1 MEKGSMRIEPNI
13 SLREISKVQKESQV
27 LPQYKVE
34 LKNINSFR
42 FAERAI
48 NYEFE
53 RQSKIL
59 ESGQIPDQ
67 ETRGWDEKNNRTVS
81 QRTKELAHDYRYFP
95 EPDLTSFTFSQAYI
109 KQLQNQLPELPDE
122 KLRRF
127 KDQYQLSQYDAM
139 LLTGDSALANFYEEA
154 VKAYKGKNPKK
165 VANWVCGELLRRLN
179 ESSQTINQIS
189 LLPASLT
196 ELLYLVDQGQITTS
210 KAKEIFEQMFATGKN
225 VTKVVRELKVGKLST
240 QELEKIIDG
249 VISAN
254 LKAVADYQNGK
265 SASLEFLIGQVQRQ
279 TKGQADPAHARR
291 LILEKIKN

>member
-1 MEKGSMRIEPNI
+1 M
-13 SLREISKVQKESQV
+13 
-27 LPQYKVE
+27 
-34 LKNINSFR
+34 
-42 FAERAI
+42 
-48 NYEFE
+48 
-53 RQSKIL
+53 
-59 ESGQIPDQ
+59 
-67 ETRGWDEKNNRTVS
+67 
-81 QRTKELAHDYRYFP
+81 
-95 EPDLTSFTFSQAYI
+95 
-109 KQLQNQLPELPDE
+109 PDE

-225 VTKVVRELKVGKLST
+225 VTQVVRELKVGKLST